1 MASTTQTIKLTSSDG
16 QTFQLFLK
24 KANMLKQMLNDLG
37 FEEDGIY
44 PEEGIPCLRSRERLL
59 ERFSSGSRST
69 RMRSPGARGAPDA
82 PLQPKRRQGGQRALR
97 HLRASTEA
105 GGCDQRGLLP
115 RDAGLDRLA
124 DKYTANN
131 LKKRGGEDGRVARD
145 SSEEGRRTSG
155 RRRRK
160 TTKREDRLKKED
172 AIEHFLTS
180 D

>member
-1 MASTTQTIKLTSSDG
+1 
-16 QTFQLFLK
+16 
-24 KANMLKQMLNDLG
+24 MLKQMLNDLG

-44 PEEGIPCLRSRERLL
+44 PEEGIPLPSVEGEALGKILKWLEIHANEEPRS
-59 ERFSSGSRST
+59 
-69 RMRSPGARGAPDA
+69 APDA

-124 DKYTANN
+124 DQVHGKQPRG
-131 LKKRGGEDGRVARD
+131 KRGGEDGRVARD